1 MTERDDARGR
11 TATTPAS
18 TAGLP
23 LTRASTE
30 APTEGPL
37 LDVEIPELAAA
48 PDFARRYHRRSL
60 LGRGGMG
67 LVELYEDAWIGREV
81 ALKTLHARDPSPAL
95 RRRFYQEMR
104 VQGRLE
110 HPSIVPVYDF
120 GLDPEGRLYFTMR
133 RVVGVTLKEALARR
147 LPRHRLLTVFESVCQ
162 AVHHAHTRGVLHRDL
177 KPANV
182 MLGERGEVYVLDW
195 GIATTFAPDAH
206 EDDPDAADPGA
217 RRSVVGTL
225 AYMAP
230 EQILGRAE
238 IDARVDVYALGVMLF
253 EMLSGRALHTAS
265 EARAI
270 ADATLTG
277 VDGRPSRYAPDV
289 PPELDAICVKA
300 LARDPND
307 RFASAEDVADAVER
321 YLEGDRDLELRKAT
335 ATQHAERAAEA
346 AGRAESNDEARAEAM
361 REVVTALAFDPSCEP
376 AVRTLVGLMV
386 KVPEVM
392 PAEVEAEIERS
403 SARQRRESTR
413 MALVAFAAWVLFI
426 LLGPVLG
433 VRNPSAYGFSIA
445 VVVAGTLYAWW
456 MWKSAAVATRYNYV
470 LATFA
475 ALAVASSSAVM
486 GPFLMLPT
494 GAAVMTLLF
503 TTLSLRRERTVLTTL
518 GVLSL
523 VVPWALEA
531 LGAIPPSIAFEG
543 GRLVVLPR
551 AFDLPP
557 RVTLAMLLYAGVA
570 WIVVPPLVLGRLRDA
585 LATAERQLFLH
596 AWHFRRLVPTDRAAL
611 DQPSRNDSGSM
622 PDAAMRR

>member
-1 MTERDDARGR
+1 MTDRDDARGR

-18 TAGLP
+18 TARLP
-23 LTRASTE
+23 YTRASAE
-30 APTEGPL
+30 R
-37 LDVEIPELAAA
+37 PELGEDDVAIPDLTVA
-48 PDFARRYHRRSL
+48 PDFARRYQRRAL

-67 LVELYEDAWIGREV
+67 LVELYEDTWIGREV

-133 RVVGVTLKEALARR
+133 RVVGVTLKEALTRR
-147 LPRHRLLTVFESVCQ
+147 LPRHRLLTVFERVCQ
-162 AVHHAHTRGVLHRDL
+162 AVHHAHARGVLHRDL

-182 MLGERGEVYVLDW
+182 MLGEGGEVYVLDW
-195 GIATTFAPDAH
+195 GIATLLAPD
-206 EDDPDAADPGA
+206 DDAQADPGA
-217 RRSVVGTL
+217 RRSIVGTI

-230 EQILGRAE
+230 EQMLGRVE

-253 EMLSGRALHTAS
+253 EMLAGKPLHAAT
-265 EARAI
+265 EAQSI
-270 ADATLTG
+270 ADATLAG
-277 VDGRPSRYAPDV
+277 VDGRPSRCAPDV
-289 PPELDAICVKA
+289 PPELDAVCAKA
-300 LARDPND
+300 LARDPGQ
-307 RFASAEDVADAVER
+307 RFATAEDMADAVER
-321 YLEGDRDLELRKAT
+321 YLEGDRDLELRRAT
-335 ATQHAERAAEA
+335 AALH
-346 AGRAESNDEARAEAM
+346 AGRAVAAARRAEASDEARAEAM
-361 REVVTALAFDPSCEP
+361 REVVTALAFDPACDP

-386 KVPEVM
+386 QVPAVM

-426 LLGPVLG
+426 LVGPLLG
-433 VRNPSAYGFSIA
+433 VRSLAAYGFSI
-445 VVVAGTLYAWW
+445 VVVVTGTLYAWW
-456 MWKSAAVATRYNYV
+456 MWKTASVATPYNYA

-503 TTLSLRRERTVLTTL
+503 TTLSLRRERTVLTLL

-523 VVPWALEA
+523 LVPWALEA
-531 LGAIPPSIAFEG
+531 LGVVPPSIAFEG

-551 AFDLPP
+551 GFDLPP
-557 RVTLAMLLYAGVA
+557 RITLAMLLYAGVA
-570 WIVVPPLVLGRLRDA
+570 WIAVPPVVLGRLRDA
-585 LATAERQLFLH
+585 LARAERQLFLH
-596 AWHFRRLVPTDRAAL
+596 AWHLRRLLPAGGAAL
-611 DQPSRNDSGSM
+611 AQPSRNDSGSM
-622 PDAAMRR
+622 PDAAIRR